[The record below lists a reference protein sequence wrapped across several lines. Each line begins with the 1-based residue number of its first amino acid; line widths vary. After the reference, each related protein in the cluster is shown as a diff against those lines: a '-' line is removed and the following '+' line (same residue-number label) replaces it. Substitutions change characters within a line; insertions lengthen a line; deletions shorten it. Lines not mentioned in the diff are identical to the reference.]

1 MYRRPI
7 DQTGRGFGVRL
18 GLAILAGAATGCV
31 NDLLEFDPGDRVE
44 SGSLEGP
51 ENAELL
57 VRSAVGDFECA
68 FVQYIVTTSQVT
80 DEMDNSNL
88 ASTEAFQLDRRA
100 INKERTHYALFPCG
114 THEGL
119 LTPIQTARYDAD
131 QILGKLE
138 EWTDDEVNPADPG
151 RRTALIATAA
161 AYGGYDYVLLG
172 EGFCTATADAG
183 PELTQAEVF
192 ALAEERFT
200 RALAAVGTGGDA
212 DIRNLALVGR
222 ARARLNL
229 GRTADAVADARQ
241 VTEGFEY
248 FATTSAAAPRAS
260 NSIYQ
265 FNGVGAI
272 ITVGPAYL
280 GLTFAGVPDPRV
292 PVEDTGIDGSDN
304 LTPLLLQKKYTSL
317 DQPIRMASYTEAQL
331 IIVEVTGGQE
341 AVGIINALHDAAG
354 LPHFASGDPAAILAQ
369 VIEERSREFFLES
382 QHFFDVAR
390 LNLPL
395 SPAVGAPY
403 LKGGAYGDMRC
414 FPLPDVERDNNP
426 NASSGS

>member
-1 MYRRPI
+1 MYTRLVKGSRI
-7 DQTGRGFGVRL
+7 AARLSLAMAAGFV
-18 GLAILAGAATGCV
+18 TGCV

-44 SGSLEGP
+44 SESLEGP

-57 VRSAVGDFECA
+57 VRSAIGDFECA
-68 FVQYIVTTSQVT
+68 FIQYIVTTSQVT

-100 INKERTHYALFPCG
+100 VNKERTHYALFPCG

-119 LTPIQTARYDAD
+119 LTPIQTARLQAD
-131 QILGKLE
+131 QILVKLE
-138 EWTDDEVNPADPG
+138 GWTDEEVNPSNPA
-151 RRTALIATAA
+151 RRTELIATAA
-161 AYGGYDYVLLG
+161 AYAGYDYILLG
-172 EGFCTATADAG
+172 EGFCSATVDAG
-183 PELTQAEVF
+183 PELDQDEVF
-192 ALAEERFT
+192 GLAEERFT
-200 RALAAVGTGGDA
+200 RALAAAEAAGDD

-229 GRTADAVADARQ
+229 GNTAGAVADARL
-241 VTEGFEY
+241 VSEGFEH
-248 FATTSAAAPRAS
+248 FATTSAASPRAY

-265 FNGVGAI
+265 FNGVGAL

-292 PVEDTGIDGSDN
+292 PVVDAGTTGSDQ
-304 LTPLLLQKKYTSL
+304 LTPLRLQQKYTSL

-331 IIVEVTGGQE
+331 IIAEVTGGQE
-341 AVGIINALHDAAG
+341 AVDIINALHDAAG
-354 LPHFASGDPAAILAQ
+354 LPHFSSSDPAAILAQ
-369 VIEERSREFFLES
+369 VIQERSREFFLES

-395 SPAVGAPY
+395 SPPAGAPY
-403 LKGGAYGDMRC
+403 LKGGNYGDMRC

-426 NASSGS
+426 NA